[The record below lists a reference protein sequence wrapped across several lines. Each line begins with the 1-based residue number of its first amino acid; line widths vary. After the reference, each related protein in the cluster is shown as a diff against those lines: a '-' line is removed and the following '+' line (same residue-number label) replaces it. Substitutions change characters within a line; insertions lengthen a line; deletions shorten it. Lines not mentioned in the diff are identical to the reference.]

1 MTSKIEEN
9 HLVHVQIELLVDG
22 IVALALKALSGV
34 LAHQGQQMFNLS
46 LKKMNWSWRNGG

>member
-9 HLVHVQIELLVDG
+9 HLVHAQIELLVDG

-34 LAHQGQQMFNLS
+34 LAQQGQQMFNLS

>member
-22 IVALALKALSGV
+22 IVALALKALSRV
-34 LAHQGQQMFNLS
+34 LAQQGQQMFNLS